1 MIGAQSSLVARV
13 RWEQDAAGS
22 TPASPTNN
30 KDISN
35 TRAFMPGPRRSTMLK
50 KSIMYFVIIGF
61 FVITTNAHAALN
73 AYLYVKGEKSGQV
86 KGSVTQKGREDSIM
100 VIAFEQ
106 MTMGSVT
113 GKRNVGPIVITKEVD
128 KSSPV
133 LRQMLNTNESIKEAF
148 IKFWTPSASGKEI
161 QHYTVKLTQARIVSM
176 KTVMANNKIPSNMQ
190 LKEYEEITITYVR
203 AEWTWMDG
211 GITTVE
217 DASSR

>member
-1 MIGAQSSLVARV
+1 
-13 RWEQDAAGS
+13 
-22 TPASPTNN
+22 
-30 KDISN
+30 
-35 TRAFMPGPRRSTMLK
+35 MPGPRRSTMLR
-50 KSIMYFVIIGF
+50 KSIMFFVIIGF

-73 AYLYVKGEKSGQV
+73 AYMYITGVKTGQV
-86 KGSVTQKGREDSIM
+86 KGSGTQKGRENSIM

-106 MTMGSVT
+106 MTKAEMGSVT

-133 LRQMLNTNESIKEAF
+133 LRQMLNTNESIKEA
-148 IKFWTPSASGKEI
+148 IIQFWQPSASGKEI

-190 LKEYEEITITYVR
+190 LKEYEEITIAYGR

-211 GITTVE
+211 GIMTVE
-217 DASSR
+217 DASSHRYRGRDYYTLSENNGNTTGNMRSPRREGLLAKS

>member
-1 MIGAQSSLVARV
+1 
-13 RWEQDAAGS
+13 
-22 TPASPTNN
+22 
-30 KDISN
+30 
-35 TRAFMPGPRRSTMLK
+35 MPGPRRPTMLR
-50 KSIMYFVIIGF
+50 KSIMFFVIIGF

-73 AYLYVKGEKSGQV
+73 AYMYITGVKTGQV
-86 KGSVTQKGREDSIM
+86 KGSGTQKGRENSIM

-106 MTMGSVT
+106 MTKAEMGSVT

-133 LRQMLNTNESIKEAF
+133 LRQMLNTNESIKEA
-148 IKFWTPSASGKEI
+148 IIQFWQPSASGKEI

-190 LKEYEEITITYVR
+190 LKEYEEITITYGS

-211 GITTVE
+211 GIKTVE
-217 DASSR
+217 DASSSFSR

>member
-1 MIGAQSSLVARV
+1 
-13 RWEQDAAGS
+13 
-22 TPASPTNN
+22 
-30 KDISN
+30 
-35 TRAFMPGPRRSTMLK
+35 MPGPRRSTMLK

-73 AYLYVKGEKSGQV
+73 AYMYINGEKTGQV
-86 KGSVTQKGREDSIM
+86 KGSVTQMGRENSIM

-106 MTMGSVT
+106 MTKMEVGTAKGVT
-113 GKRNVGPIVITKEVD
+113 GMRNVGPIVITKEVD

-161 QHYTVKLTQARIVSM
+161 QHYTVKLTKARIVSM

-203 AEWTWMDG
+203 AEWTWIDG

>member
-1 MIGAQSSLVARV
+1 
-13 RWEQDAAGS
+13 
-22 TPASPTNN
+22 
-30 KDISN
+30 
-35 TRAFMPGPRRSTMLK
+35 MLR
-50 KSIMYFVIIGF
+50 KSIMFFVIIGF

-73 AYLYVKGEKSGQV
+73 AYMYITGVKTGQV
-86 KGSVTQKGREDSIM
+86 KGSGTQKGRENSIM

-106 MTMGSVT
+106 MTKAEMGSVT

-133 LRQMLNTNESIKEAF
+133 LRQMLNTNESIKEA
-148 IKFWTPSASGKEI
+148 IIQFWQPSASGKEI

-190 LKEYEEITITYVR
+190 LKEYEEITITYGS

-211 GITTVE
+211 GIKTVE
-217 DASSR
+217 DASSSFSR